1 LVFCNPP
8 MRFDKNGK
16 RISPDGNGTGK
27 SKDGSSDSVSDE
39 TRYGITNDGT
49 FTDSFGTVDLTNK
62 HDKEEHYGEI
72 AHNEEARV
80 KNAQREFHARMT
92 ESEKEE
98 ATKWIAYYRYMVG
111 EGEKE

>member
-1 LVFCNPP
+1 

-16 RISPDGNGTGK
+16 RIRPDGNGTGK
-27 SKDGSSDSVSDE
+27 SKDGTSDSVSDE

-80 KNAQREFHARMT
+80 KNAQREFHARM
-92 ESEKEE
+92 SEGDRVQ
-98 ATKWIAYYRYMVG
+98 ALKWISYYQALLQEDYDRT
-111 EGEKE
+111 

>member
-1 LVFCNPP
+1 MNFGK
-8 MRFDKNGK
+8 DGK
-16 RISPDGNGTGK
+16 RIRPDGNGTGK
-27 SKDGSSDSVSDE
+27 PKDGFRTGKSKDGF
-39 TRYGITNDGT
+39 R

-80 KNAQREFHARMT
+80 KNAQRNFHARMT

>member
-1 LVFCNPP
+1 

-27 SKDGSSDSVSDE
+27 SKDGF
-39 TRYGITNDGT
+39 R